1 MDIGLIEKFQ
11 VRATKILHSMRI
23 LRYETR
29 IAKWGI
35 NRLEDW
41 RMRGDLIEMNT
52 FLNGLDEINWEKNPV
67 VNKTKVGVLTI

>member
-1 MDIGLIEKFQ
+1 
-11 VRATKILHSMRI
+11 MRI